1 ANITSGVY
9 SVLAITAALNIFTC
23 PLAILLNGLVIG
35 AVKTKRYLRTKS
47 NISLACLA
55 TTDFA
60 VGLIVQPFV
69 VTNFSLFFT
78 GSSLQTMISTSVWV
92 FSVVGQTCIAAS
104 TLHLL
109 LMSGERYLAIKHPFA
124 YENGL
129 VTEARIITAS
139 GLAWMCAV
147 IVYGIR
153 VSILPEI
160 SFVFISA
167 VISAV
172 VYCHVVIYKEVR
184 RNTQQIIVNQVSLAV
199 KEKLLKNKRAFNT
212 TVVIVLTLFLCY
224 IPTCV
229 WLILFISLDGENSSD
244 VGKIAFFPITFLL
257 FLNSS
262 INPLIYTARIR
273 HFRVAIFQML
283 TRKTLAQAEE
293 LEKKMFG
300 ANRVGEIQRDPENRL
315 KRGHQQ
321 REANHKE
328 SEKDEEVI
336 LLNSLVIGAVKTKR
350 RLRIKSNISLACLAT
365 TDFIV
370 GLLVQPLATTNF
382 SLFFTDSSF
391 QTETRT
397 IVCISSAVGE
407 TCIASSLLHL
417 LLMSGE
423 RYLAIK
429 HPFAYENGLVT
440 EARIIMASGLAWMCA
455 VIIFGI
461 KTSFLREIGVVF
473 ISAVIST
480 VVYCHLVIYKEV
492 RRNTQQII
500 ANQVSLAV
508 KEKLLKNK
516 RAFNTTVVIVLTL
529 FLCYI
534 PTCVLLIVFISLDG
548 ENFSDVGQIAYFPI
562 TFLAV
567 LNSSI
572 NPLIYTAR
580 IRQFRVAIFQMLT
593 RKTFAEAEEIENK
606 MFGANR
612 VGVA

>member
-1 ANITSGVY
+1 MTRIVVCVSSAVGETCIAASLLHLMLMSGERYLAIKHPFAYENGLVTEARIIMASGMAWMCAAIVYGIKTSILREIGVFFISAVISTVVYCHVVIYKEVRRNTQQIIANQVSLAVKEKLLNNKRAFNTTVVIVLTLFLCYIPTCIWLIVFIFLDGEKSFDVGHIAYFPITFLVLLNSSINPLIYTARIRHFRVAFFQMLTRKTFARGEELEHKISETFSPAFILRSTLSTFSNTFTCPLAILPNIVVIVAVKTKRQPPSKSSVPLACLAATLFAAGLIFSTYGINMLNTKSPFDPFEFISKKRANITSGVY

-23 PLAILLNGLVIG
+23 PLAILLNGLVIV

-139 GLAWMCAV
+139 GLAWMCAA
-147 IVYGIR
+147 IAYGIR

-160 SFVFISA
+160 SFVSISA

-172 VYCHVVIYKEVR
+172 VYCHV
-184 RNTQQIIVNQVSLAV
+184 
-199 KEKLLKNKRAFNT
+199 
-212 TVVIVLTLFLCY
+212 
-224 IPTCV
+224 
-229 WLILFISLDGENSSD
+229 
-244 VGKIAFFPITFLL
+244 
-257 FLNSS
+257 
-262 INPLIYTARIR
+262 
-273 HFRVAIFQML
+273 
-283 TRKTLAQAEE
+283 
-293 LEKKMFG
+293 
-300 ANRVGEIQRDPENRL
+300 
-315 KRGHQQ
+315 
-321 REANHKE
+321 
-328 SEKDEEVI
+328 
-336 LLNSLVIGAVKTKR
+336 
-350 RLRIKSNISLACLAT
+350 
-365 TDFIV
+365 
-370 GLLVQPLATTNF
+370 
-382 SLFFTDSSF
+382 
-391 QTETRT
+391 
-397 IVCISSAVGE
+397 
-407 TCIASSLLHL
+407 
-417 LLMSGE
+417 
-423 RYLAIK
+423 
-429 HPFAYENGLVT
+429 
-440 EARIIMASGLAWMCA
+440 
-455 VIIFGI
+455 
-461 KTSFLREIGVVF
+461 
-473 ISAVIST
+473 
-480 VVYCHLVIYKEV
+480 VIYKEV

-534 PTCVLLIVFISLDG
+534 PTCVWLIVFISLNG
-548 ENFSDVGQIAYFPI
+548 ENSSDVGKIAFFPI
-562 TFLAV
+562 TFLLF

-580 IRQFRVAIFQMLT
+580 IRHFRVAFFQMLT
-593 RKTFAEAEEIENK
+593 RKTLAQAEELEKK

>member
-1 ANITSGVY
+1 MPNAISPLSGFEFLSKNHTNITSDVY
-9 SVLAITAALNIFTC
+9 SVLAITTAFNIFTL
-23 PLAILLNGLVIG
+23 PSAILLNSLVIV
-35 AVKTKRYLRTKS
+35 AVKTKRHLRTKS

-92 FSVVGQTCIAAS
+92 FSLVGQTCIAAS

-139 GLAWMCAV
+139 GLAWMCAA

-167 VISAV
+167 VISTV
-172 VYCHVVIYKEVR
+172 VYCHV
-184 RNTQQIIVNQVSLAV
+184 
-199 KEKLLKNKRAFNT
+199 
-212 TVVIVLTLFLCY
+212 
-224 IPTCV
+224 
-229 WLILFISLDGENSSD
+229 
-244 VGKIAFFPITFLL
+244 
-257 FLNSS
+257 
-262 INPLIYTARIR
+262 
-273 HFRVAIFQML
+273 
-283 TRKTLAQAEE
+283 
-293 LEKKMFG
+293 
-300 ANRVGEIQRDPENRL
+300 
-315 KRGHQQ
+315 
-321 REANHKE
+321 
-328 SEKDEEVI
+328 
-336 LLNSLVIGAVKTKR
+336 
-350 RLRIKSNISLACLAT
+350 
-365 TDFIV
+365 
-370 GLLVQPLATTNF
+370 
-382 SLFFTDSSF
+382 
-391 QTETRT
+391 
-397 IVCISSAVGE
+397 
-407 TCIASSLLHL
+407 
-417 LLMSGE
+417 
-423 RYLAIK
+423 
-429 HPFAYENGLVT
+429 
-440 EARIIMASGLAWMCA
+440 
-455 VIIFGI
+455 
-461 KTSFLREIGVVF
+461 
-473 ISAVIST
+473 
-480 VVYCHLVIYKEV
+480 VIYKEV

-534 PTCVLLIVFISLDG
+534 PIWIWLILFIFFNR
-548 ENFSDVGQIAYFPI
+548 ENSSDLGQIAFFPI
-562 TFLAV
+562 IFLQA

-572 NPLIYTAR
+572 NPLIYSAR
-580 IRQFRVAIFQMLT
+580 IRHFRVAFFQMVM
-593 RKTFAEAEEIENK
+593 RKTLAQAEELEKK